1 MTAPG
6 LASTTLDAAR
16 AAEVAEKLPL
26 VDGELLLWHRVDLGG
41 DDNALMRRLIAESDW
56 RQERITVYGK
66 SYLQPRLS
74 AWYGDFG
81 YRYSGIRLAPAPWS
95 PLLAALKERVEA
107 LTATDYNSVLLN
119 YYRDHNDSM
128 GMHADDERELGSR
141 PAIAS
146 LSLGATRE
154 FRLKHRHDPERPAI
168 RLPLPSGSLL
178 LMRGETQ
185 RYWKHGI
192 ARQREPCGARLNLTF
207 RKIVEADAP
216 GRRS

>member
-6 LASTTLDAAR
+6 LSPPTPDAPR
-16 AAEVAEKLPL
+16 GVNGAENLP
-26 VDGELLLWHRVDLGG
+26 VGDGELLLWQCVDLGG
-41 DDNALMRRLIAESDW
+41 DDETLMRRLIAESDW

-81 YRYSGIRLAPAPWS
+81 YRYSGIRLAPAPWTA
-95 PLLAALKERVEA
+95 LLAEIKRRIEA
-107 LTATDYNSVLLN
+107 LTASDYNSVLLN
-119 YYRDHNDSM
+119 YYRDHNDRM
-128 GMHADDERELGSR
+128 GMHADDEPELGSQ

-154 FRLKHRHDPERPAI
+154 FRLQHRHDRNRPTI
-168 RLPLPSGSLL
+168 KLPLPSGSLL

-192 ARQREPCGARLNLTF
+192 LRQREPCGARINLTF
-207 RKIVEADAP
+207 RKIVADDP
-216 GRRS
+216 PRRRS